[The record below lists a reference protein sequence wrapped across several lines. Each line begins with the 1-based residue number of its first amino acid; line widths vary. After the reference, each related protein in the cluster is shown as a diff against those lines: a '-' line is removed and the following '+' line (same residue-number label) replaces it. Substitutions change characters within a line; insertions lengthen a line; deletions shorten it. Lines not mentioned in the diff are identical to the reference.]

1 MGKQIMQ
8 KKLTIT
14 VDEKVYEGLHA
25 KIGRGKIS
33 AFINQLARPFVV
45 SDEIEAAY
53 RAMAADQEREKEAEE
68 WTEGIIGDLANEK
81 G

>member
-1 MGKQIMQ
+1 MQ

-14 VDEKVYEGLHA
+14 VDEQVYAGLHA
-25 KIGRGKIS
+25 KIGRGRIS
-33 AFINQLARPFVV
+33 AFLNQLARPLVV

-53 RAMAADQEREKEAEE
+53 RAMAADQEREREAEE
-68 WTEGIIGDLANEK
+68 WTEGLIGDVANEE

>member
-1 MGKQIMQ
+1 MQ

-14 VDEKVYEGLHA
+14 VDEKVYEGLYA

-33 AFINQLARPFVV
+33 AFLNQLARPFVV

-53 RAMAADQEREKEAEE
+53 RAMAADQEHEREAEE
-68 WTEGIIGDLANEK
+68 WIEGVVGDSAHKE